1 MIGRFWDWHDKPV
14 KERVVARQI
23 LRGAKFDVAEFRS
36 RQNDPPD
43 CEGLLDGQ
51 WSAVEVTQLLHEEAR
66 ALSMKAMK
74 QQPPHAESY
83 YQWDRDDVLR
93 KIQKI
98 INVKDGKH
106 YKGGPYKRFVL
117 VIYTDEF
124 VLDGARM
131 NQFLAGATFR
141 SRVFTDVVVGL
152 SYEPSSGTYP
162 TFRLSLS
169 RG

>member
-1 MIGRFWDWHDKPV
+1 MVGR
-14 KERVVARQI
+14 
-23 LRGAKFDVAEFRS
+23 RGDTATA
-36 RQNDPPD
+36 
-43 CEGLLDGQ
+43 
-51 WSAVEVTQLLHEEAR
+51 EEAR

-74 QQPPHAESY
+74 QQPPQAESY

-93 KIQKI
+93 KIQEI

-106 YKGGPYKRFVL
+106 YKGGPYQRFVL

-124 VLDGARM
+124 VLDGAKM
-131 NQFLAGATFR
+131 NEFLAGATFR
-141 SRVFTDVVVGL
+141 SRVFTDVG
-152 SYEPSSGTYP
+152 SACHTKPSSGTYP

>member
-1 MIGRFWDWHDKPV
+1 MIGRVWDWPDKPM
-14 KERVVARQI
+14 KERGVARQI
-23 LRGAKFDVAEFRS
+23 LRDAKFDLAELHS
-36 RQNDPPD
+36 RRDDPPD

-66 ALSMKAMK
+66 ALSMKAI
-74 QQPPHAESY
+74 ESY

-93 KIQKI
+93 KIQEI

-117 VIYTDEF
+117 VIHTDEF

-152 SYEPSSGTYP
+152 SYVSGTYP
-162 TFRLSLS
+162 TFRLSLEK
-169 RG
+169 GGAP